1 MTETGSDLTPEL
13 ASRYGIYIVPM
24 HVTFGD
30 KTVDDMSFHPEKI
43 REYYKETGKLPTT
56 SGSVPE
62 DFTIVLDEIHEKYP
76 EAQILLMSPHFTSG
90 MNFGKDKA
98 GEKGGTLA
106 EYAAMVVKVAEE
118 MDVDVLDNFKE
129 LGIKEKNWLQYLPDG
144 THPNERARYL
154 FGSRIIEKIEFE
166 EKGK

>member
-1 MTETGSDLTPEL
+1 
-13 ASRYGIYIVPM
+13 
-24 HVTFGD
+24 
-30 KTVDDMSFHPEKI
+30 
-43 REYYKETGKLPTT
+43 
-56 SGSVPE
+56 
-62 DFTIVLDEIHEKYP
+62 
-76 EAQILLMSPHFTSG
+76 
-90 MNFGKDKA
+90 MNFWKDKA

-129 LGIKEKNWLQYLPDG
+129 LGITEKNWLQYLPDG

-166 EKGK
+166 EKRK